1 MGVERWAI
9 SREPDD
15 RLADVR
21 VSLGTKKPFGTYL
34 VFRGDPEEVVEL
46 LRKAYA
52 AAKAALPE
60 GHYDDKRGRPQ
71 G

>member
-1 MGVERWAI
+1 MRWSI

-21 VSLGTKKPFGTYL
+21 ISLGRASIGAYI
-34 VFRGDPEEVVEL
+34 VFRGDPAATVEL
-46 LRKAYA
+46 LRDALTVA
-52 AAKAALPE
+52 ERALPDAR
-60 GHYDDKRGRPQ
+60 YADKRGRPQ